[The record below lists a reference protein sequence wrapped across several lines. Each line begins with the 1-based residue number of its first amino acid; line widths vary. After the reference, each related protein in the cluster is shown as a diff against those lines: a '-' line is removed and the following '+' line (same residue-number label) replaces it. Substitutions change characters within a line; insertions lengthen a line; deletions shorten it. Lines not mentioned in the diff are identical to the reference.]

1 MPTLG
6 ETTRRILNET
16 RRDEATEGSNVQ
28 DCILDA
34 IQHYEM
40 QRFHFNQDRSETFS
54 TVAAQQYYG
63 SSALASIPYI
73 LEFDNVAIDIA
84 SSDVRN
90 LKKVPWETIQQW
102 NADGASSGQPSHY
115 AYYAQEIRLYPIP
128 NNVWTVTISGLFQ
141 LAVPSLSTDT
151 GAWLTRGQG
160 YNLIKYHAKSL
171 FCADYIDDDKGAQK
185 AAAKAQFELDE
196 LMRSLSRRQASGEIE
211 PSL

>member
-6 ETTRRILNET
+6 ETIRRILNET
-16 RRDEATEGSNVQ
+16 RRDESTEGSNVQ

-40 QRFHFNQDRSETFS
+40 QRLHFNQDRSETFS
-54 TVAAQQYYG
+54 TVASQQYYG
-63 SSALASIPYI
+63 SAALTSIPNI
-73 LEFDNVAIDIA
+73 LEFDNVAITIA

-90 LKKVPWETIQQW
+90 LKKVPWETLQEW
-102 NADGASSGQPSHY
+102 NPDAAVTGQPSHY

-151 GAWLTRGQG
+151 GPWLTRGQG

-171 FCADYIDDDKGAQK
+171 FCADYIDDDSGAQK
-185 AAAKAQFELDE
+185 AAARAQFELDA
-196 LMRSLSRRQASGEIE
+196 LQRSLGRRQGTGEIE
-211 PSL
+211 GSL